1 MLSDR
6 LRVAMEKSGITQAE
20 LARACNV
27 KPPSVHGWLSG
38 KSKFLRGENLLCAAR
53 VLNVDQQWLA
63 TGEGPERRDHETP
76 PPALPALQGQHM
88 HLVDALEMVAHALAL
103 ADPVDR
109 AAVKAYLSGL
119 CDAPDRADLREKIR
133 TALEPPPSKHATLP
147 AVESK
152 DFQPPVPN
160 PFVKAP

>member
-1 MLSDR
+1 MALGKTVKALREQRGWKLRDLS
-6 LRVAMEKSGITQAE
+6 LRSGVPVGTIGALE
-20 LARACNV
+20 VRDSVRSEYAASLARAFGV
-27 KPPSVHGWLSG
+27 PLDWL
-38 KSKFLRGENLLCAAR
+38 LQL
-53 VLNVDQQWLA
+53 
-63 TGEGPERRDHETP
+63 DHETP
-76 PPALPALQGQHM
+76 PTLPALQGQHM